1 MKRSRITVSPT
12 GNCSKIYIVYTSE
25 NIVVHIRINLF
36 NVLNQ
41 RLYFLSLRK
50 AFVMG
55 AVLGELAGALQKFKP
70 VIV

>member
-1 MKRSRITVSPT
+1 M
-12 GNCSKIYIVYTSE
+12 NASE
-25 NIVVHIRINLF
+25 NIVVNIGIDLF
-36 NVLNQ
+36 NLLNQ
-41 RLYFLSLRK
+41 RLNLLSLRK